1 MRMLTP
7 AADYVDALC
16 WSPDGRETAYS
27 AAPRTGFTAAYDARV
42 YAVPPEGG
50 ARRTIV
56 DRAGMNTG
64 PRYSPDGQSIAFIST
79 NGRNDIM
86 ASRSLT
92 VVAAA
97 GGTPKAFVL

>member
-1 MRMLTP
+1 MSNLASSE
-7 AADYVDALC
+7 AALN
-16 WSPDGRETAYS
+16 S

-42 YAVPPEGG
+42 YAIALDGG

-64 PRYSPDGQSIAFIST
+64 PRYSPDGRSIAFIST

-92 VVAAA
+92 VVPAA
-97 GGTPKAFVL
+97 GVREGVSPGT